1 MRVILFLRHCCK
13 DSFCHIYDTYSGRE
27 SLMPVPGIG
36 YSRDEYRL
44 YRSGKQ
50 FRAQYLQDNYLFE
63 GFPGPDTMSLYIACR
78 WRAVFV
84 LQIFT

>member
-1 MRVILFLRHCCK
+1 
-13 DSFCHIYDTYSGRE
+13 
-27 SLMPVPGIG
+27 MPVPGIG

-63 GFPGPDTMSLYIACR
+63 GFPGSRYHVPLYSLQMEGCFRVTDFYLKA
-78 WRAVFV
+78 
-84 LQIFT
+84 